1 MTKPHEQQA
10 EHLKERAVESDKVTQ
25 KKVEERENVA
35 HERVEEREN
44 VAQKRIGESETV
56 APKRVAERETMAQK
70 RMEEKGNIQP
80 LTLEQLNSLY
90 YNPKLEQND
99 TFIDNFIEV
108 SLEFLCEY
116 LFCIIFKSRALTKMY
131 LSWRQGLN

>member
-35 HERVEEREN
+35 
-44 VAQKRIGESETV
+44 QKRIGESETV
-56 APKRVAERETMAQK
+56 APKRVVERETVAQN
-70 RMEEKGNIQP
+70 RIEEKGNIQP

-108 SLEFLCEY
+108 SLEFLCVY